1 MNHTI
6 DPRLVEAL
14 RERCD
19 VLRFELSEDPRFE
32 EYEQVRLLLERYT
45 LYPPDHK
52 SPKPVAAPMPA
63 APLDL
68 PAGAAE
74 HLGETGASTVEAA
87 PRHVTDTG
95 MRAICDAAAVFL
107 REKKSRAVSSEIHAA
122 LVKRGLMESGTRD
135 RGRVTS
141 YLGRSKKIFD
151 NVRGEGYGLVEWSRR
166 S

>member
-1 MNHTI
+1 MNYAS

-19 VLRFELSEDPRFE
+19 ALRFELSEDPRFE

-52 SPKPVAAPMPA
+52 SPKPVA
-63 APLDL
+63 
-68 PAGAAE
+68 E
-74 HLGETGASTVEAA
+74 HLGETGASAVEAA
-87 PRHVTDTG
+87 PRHVGVVTDTG

-107 REKKSRAVSSEIHAA
+107 REKKSRAESSEIQAA

-135 RGRVTS
+135 RSRVTS